1 MSDQD
6 KRSRDLE
13 LLKGAVERSR
23 NAPSQNDAPAGRD
36 NGIMYRGQPVA
47 GRGGRGGRAPGSP
60 SGGGRGGGGGRST
73 SSNSG
78 GNADVKEALS
88 KLTNLFND
96 GLITQAEYDAKRAEI
111 LDRI

>member
-1 MSDQD
+1 MADQD
-6 KRSRDLE
+6 RRSRDLE

-23 NAPSQNDAPAGRD
+23 QTPQQEESGRTKKD

-47 GRGGRGGRAPGSP
+47 GRGGRGGRAPGAP
-60 SGGGRGGGGGRST
+60 GGGGGGGRPT
-73 SSNSG
+73 SSSSDG
-78 GNADVKEALS
+78 TADVKEALS

-96 GLITQAEYDAKRAEI
+96 GLITQSEYDAKRAEI

>member
-1 MSDQD
+1 MADQD
-6 KRSRDLE
+6 KRNRDLE

-23 NAPSQNDAPAGRD
+23 NTPQHETTNAGRD

-47 GRGGRGGRAPGSP
+47 GRGRGGRAPGAP
-60 SGGGRGGGGGRST
+60 GGGRGGGRPT
-73 SSNSG
+73 PSSSSG
-78 GNADVKEALS
+78 TADVKEALS